1 MGILDRFSLKGRNAL
16 VTGGARGIGRSLAE
30 ALAEAGANVAIVDVN
45 LALAESTAQDIQKL
59 GVEVLAVGLDVID
72 AAQVSSVVERI
83 HAQWG
88 RLDIAVNSAGIAR
101 RSPSE
106 QIEEAEWDAILKVN
120 LKGVFLCSQAEGRV
134 MLAQGSGSIINVASM
149 SGQIV
154 NRPQQHAH
162 YNASKAGVVQV
173 TRTLAAEWASRGVR
187 VNSISPGHTNTP
199 MTAHAS
205 AVDRETWV
213 SNTPMA
219 RLGEPS
225 DLQGAVIYLAS
236 DASSYVTGHDLIVDG
251 GYTLG

>member
-1 MGILDRFSLKGRNAL
+1 MGILDRFSLTGRAAM

-30 ALAEAGANVAIVDVN
+30 ALAEAGANVAIVDMN
-45 LALAESTAQDIQKL
+45 MALAESTAHDIQKL
-59 GVEVLAVGLDVID
+59 GVDALALALDVTD
-72 AAQVSSVVERI
+72 AVQVGKVVNAI
-83 HAQWG
+83 HDQWG

-101 RSPSE
+101 RNPSE
-106 QIEEAEWDAILKVN
+106 QIEEAEWDAILDVN
-120 LKGVFLCSQAEGRV
+120 LKGVFLCCQAEGRV

-173 TRTLAAEWASRGVR
+173 TRTLAAEWAPRGVR
-187 VNSISPGHTNTP
+187 VNSLSPGHTNTP

-205 AVDRETWV
+205 AEDRSIWV
-213 SNTPMA
+213 SNTPMG
-219 RLGEPS
+219 RLGEPA

-236 DASSYVTGHDLIVDG
+236 DASSYVTGHDLVMDG
-251 GYTLG
+251 GYTIW